1 MKQSITAFSRDE
13 FNNWMSKAVPLTI
26 AIGAFS
32 LTMTIA
38 EALTSA
44 IFEVRGY
51 LGKLGVFTTTFVYS
65 LAAIMLFGISLVSSF
80 IFNI

>member
-1 MKQSITAFSRDE
+1 MGIEYLKLNSSQKVLMDSH
-13 FNNWMSKAVPLTI
+13 L
-26 AIGAFS
+26 

-80 IFNI
+80 F